1 MRKELVSK
9 QENSE
14 KQNIEA
20 IMKLAD
26 EKEKKD
32 KEMLTLTRER
42 DLLKQDSDEKDREV
56 RTHREKILELKK
68 ETEAL
73 RKELADTLLKDND
86 RVK

>member
-1 MRKELVSK
+1 
-9 QENSE
+9 
-14 KQNIEA
+14 
-20 IMKLAD
+20 MKLAD
-26 EKEKKD
+26 EKEKRD

>member
-1 MRKELVSK
+1 LRKELVSK

-26 EKEKKD
+26 EKEKRD

>member
-26 EKEKKD
+26 EKEKRD